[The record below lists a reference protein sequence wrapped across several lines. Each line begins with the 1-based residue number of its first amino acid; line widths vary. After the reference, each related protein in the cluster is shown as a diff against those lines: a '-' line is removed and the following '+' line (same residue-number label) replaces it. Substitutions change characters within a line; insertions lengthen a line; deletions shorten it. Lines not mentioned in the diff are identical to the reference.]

1 MKSAILEDQ
10 LFQIHGK
17 KKKKEVLEDLGPE
30 VRLKCC

>member
-17 KKKKEVLEDLGPE
+17 KKKEVLEDLGPE